1 MEKSIPFLD
10 LQKSYFAIQ
19 DEIET
24 AILRSAQSGIYIG
37 GPEVETFENEFAK
50 FTSSKYCTA
59 VGNGLD
65 ALILALTA
73 LKIGPGDE
81 VIVPAHTF
89 IATWLAV
96 TRVGGTIVPVEVDP
110 DSYCISTDSIKD
122 AITANTKAIIAVHLY
137 GHPAELD
144 EISALAKQNSLFVIE
159 DAAQAH
165 GAEYKHQKI
174 GAHSDLVA
182 WSFYPGKNLGAL
194 GDGGAVTTNS
204 KSLAGEIRALR
215 NYGSERKYENRLLG
229 FNSRLDPIQASILR
243 VKLSYLDSW
252 NASRA
257 RLANHYISRLS
268 NVEGIILPKQP
279 TQGLHAWHLFV
290 IRVSNRDN
298 FISQLK
304 EKGIECLI
312 HYPISPVNQE
322 CYSELNLNPQKFVNS
337 INISSTV
344 VSLPIDPQMS
354 IDEVDY
360 VCDQIISLKLK
371 VA

>member
-1 MEKSIPFLD
+1 MEKSVPFLD
-10 LQKSYFAIQ
+10 LQKSYSAIQ
-19 DEIET
+19 DEIEA
-24 AILRSAQSGIYIG
+24 AIFRSAQSGIYIG
-37 GPEVETFENEFAK
+37 GPEVASFEKEFAK
-50 FTSSKYCTA
+50 FTSSAYCAA

-65 ALILALTA
+65 ALVLALTA

-110 DSYCISTDSIKD
+110 ETFCISTNSIKD
-122 AITANTKAIIAVHLY
+122 AITRNTKAIIAVHLY

-144 EISALAKQNSLFVIE
+144 QITALAKQNSLFVIE

-165 GAEYKHQKI
+165 GAEYKNQKI

-204 KSLAGEIRALR
+204 KSLATEIRALR

-229 FNSRLDPIQASILR
+229 FNSRLDPIQASILS
-243 VKLSYLDSW
+243 VKLVYLDSW
-252 NASRA
+252 NESRA
-257 RLANHYISRLS
+257 QLANHYISRLS
-268 NVEGIILPKQP
+268 GVEGIILPKYP
-279 TQGLHAWHLFV
+279 THGLHAWHLFV
-290 IRVSNRDN
+290 IRVSNRDK
-298 FISQLK
+298 FISRLK

-312 HYPISPVNQE
+312 HYPISPINQE
-322 CYSELNLNPQKFVNS
+322 CYSELNLDSQKFINS
-337 INISSTV
+337 INISNTV

-354 IDEVDY
+354 IDDVNY
-360 VCDQIISLKLK
+360 VCDQIMAL
-371 VA
+371 